1 MTSASY
7 TRRLAL
13 LATIT
18 TSLVLAACGS
28 SGGGGGQGNLRTLN
42 LTGDLSSV
50 DLYVNSNKQ
59 YSGQTTGTLS
69 GYQAFDAGTYTLN
82 VNSAGNSTTLFTG
95 AYSVSKDA
103 HYTAVVWG
111 PQAQLHLSTIPEDED
126 AAGIAA
132 GNTRVRVFNA
142 TTETGSVDVYI
153 TAAGADLSAS
163 TPTQG
168 GIGSGQLAGFK
179 EIAAGTYQLRITGVG
194 KPDDIR
200 LDTSV
205 TLSSGAFQTLVV
217 TASAGGTLVNGTL
230 IQQQGNATALTNT
243 KARVRLVA
251 SVDSAGV
258 VAANVSNTLISSGL
272 ISPRVQGFYTLVP
285 AGNVNLS
292 LRVNGAA
299 VLNTPQ
305 ALTLTPGADYT
316 LLVYGSASNVLLT
329 TILDDNRLPLSTTR
343 TKIRLVNGVAS
354 LDPLALSVD
363 YGAVSAS
370 SYVVAG
376 TAAPYAQIASN
387 LGALIEVDSP
397 TLGIM
402 YQTTRTNG
410 DPLTGQGVYSLF
422 VLSGKA
428 APAGFLSNE
437 RP

>member
-1 MTSASY
+1 MTSAFFS
-7 TRRLAL
+7 RRLAL
-13 LATIT
+13 LASIAA
-18 TSLVLAACGS
+18 SLVLSACGH
-28 SGGGGGQGNLRTLN
+28 SGSGGGQGSVRSLN
-42 LTGDLSSV
+42 LTSDLSSI
-50 DLYVNSNKQ
+50 DLYLNSNIQFKAQ
-59 YSGQTTGTLS
+59 NTNVLS
-69 GYQAFDAGTYTLN
+69 GYQIFDAAAYTVN

-95 AYSVSKDA
+95 AYSVAKDA

-126 AAGIAA
+126 TTAIAT
-132 GNTRVRVFNA
+132 GNTRIRMFNA

-168 GIGSGQLAGFK
+168 ALASGQLAGFR
-179 EIAAGTYQLRITGVG
+179 EIPAGTYQLRITGLG

-205 TLSSGAFQTLVV
+205 TLNASKYQTLMI
-217 TASAGGTLVNGTL
+217 TAGAGGTLVNGTL
-230 IQQQGNATALTNT
+230 IEQQGSATALTNT

-258 VAANVSNTLISSGL
+258 VAVNVSNTLISSGL
-272 ISPRVQGFYTLVP
+272 ISPRVQGFYTLVQ
-285 AGNVNLS
+285 AGNVNLN
-292 LRVNGAA
+292 LRVNNVA
-299 VLNTPQ
+299 VLTTPQ
-305 ALTLTPGADYT
+305 AVTLTPGADYT
-316 LLVYGSASNVLLT
+316 LMVYGSASNVQLS
-329 TILDDNRLPLSTTR
+329 TIIDDNRLPLSTTR
-343 TKIRLVNGVAS
+343 TKIRLVNGVAT

-363 YGAVSAS
+363 FGAVSAS

-397 TLGIM
+397 SLGAL

-410 DPLTGQGVYSLF
+410 DPLAAQGVYSIF
-422 VLSGKA
+422 VLSGKTT
-428 APAGFLSNE
+428 PTGFLSNE